1 MIFPI
6 GDDNSDRRIRP
17 VATYFLIAVNVFVFV
32 FLQGLGSNDRFTY
45 AFSTVPEE
53 IVTGGDV
60 VTEGDVVQDPLTGE
74 AVRLPGLEHTPIS
87 VYITLLTSMFMHGGF
102 AHILGNMLYLWIFGD
117 NIEDFLGHTRFLIFY
132 LTTGLVA
139 SLAHVFT
146 TTLLGGNML
155 VPSLGASGAISGV
168 LGGYL
173 LLFPRKRVRVIM
185 FQFLQDVPAFVAIGI
200 WFVFQL
206 INGLGMLGA
215 GSQQGGVAY
224 AAHIGGFLAGVLLVK
239 PFAAGL
245 KSRAGFVQQG

>member
-17 VATYFLIAVNVFVFV
+17 IVTYLLIAANVFVFV

-139 SLAHVFT
+139 SLAPVFT
-146 TTLLGGNML
+146 
-155 VPSLGASGAISGV
+155 
-168 LGGYL
+168 
-173 LLFPRKRVRVIM
+173 
-185 FQFLQDVPAFVAIGI
+185 
-200 WFVFQL
+200 
-206 INGLGMLGA
+206 
-215 GSQQGGVAY
+215 
-224 AAHIGGFLAGVLLVK
+224 
-239 PFAAGL
+239 
-245 KSRAGFVQQG
+245 